1 MRKRDAINLIQKDV
15 VKTTK
20 GKTVNVEI
28 KQTGF
33 ISDAMERLP
42 EYREAYKSMPAGPE
56 KQKIKE
62 LIRMYEKVLKENEKI
77 RKAWKVVEERKKE
90 YRQSSLL
97 LDIIRPDTSR
107 RAAQMEIDFERPYHN
122 DSLMTTDAFIQH
134 GNFNFMQKKLIECV
148 SSLLCKRSENM
159 HDYKADNFITGD
171 GYDAKRNMTFLMINE
186 YDIAKEYAGG
196 EKVGGALLLRIKK
209 ALFDVA
215 QTPANIVIGNKGYVG
230 PLWTYEYTID
240 DNGPKMA
247 HGGGIYIHA
256 IFRTGLKYL
265 YVKKPD
271 NFIKLLN
278 DAAAEVYGTRAQSK
292 EVDHDLY
299 NVLCR
304 QAVINPHYEKN
315 EKDLLET
322 FAKNEIDKKRI
333 GEARSKIEGAIKV
346 CERMGLITE
355 WNRTDNK
362 SGGQKYVFKL
372 ARYKADKSL
381 PEVVHKK

>member
-1 MRKRDAINLIQKDV
+1 MRKRDAINLIQKDT

-20 GKTVNVEI
+20 GKTVKVEV

-33 ISDAMERLP
+33 IDNATERLP

-77 RKAWKVVEERKKE
+77 RKAWKVVEERKK

-97 LDIIRPDTSR
+97 LDIIRPDASR
-107 RAAQMEIDFERPYHN
+107 RAAQMEIDFERPGYN
-122 DSLMTTDAFIQH
+122 NPSITPEAFIQN
-134 GNFNFMQKKLIECV
+134 GNFDFMQLKLIECV
-148 SSLLCKRSENM
+148 SSLLYKRSSNV
-159 HDYKADNFITGD
+159 HDYTLNNFITGD
-171 GYDAKRNMTFLMINE
+171 GFNPKDNRTFLMINE

-196 EKVGGALLLRIKK
+196 EKVGGAQLSRIKK
-209 ALFDVA
+209 ALFDVS
-215 QTPANIVIGNKGYVG
+215 QMPANIVIGNKGHGG
-230 PLWTYEYTID
+230 PLWTYDYTID
-240 DNGPKMA
+240 DKGPKIA
-247 HGGGIYIHA
+247 NGGGIHIHVL
-256 IFRTGLKYL
+256 FRIGLKTL
-265 YVKKPD
+265 YVEKPD

-278 DAAAEVYGTRAQSK
+278 DAAAEVYGTRAQFK
-292 EVDHDLY
+292 EVDYHLY
-299 NVLCR
+299 NALCR